1 MLRLSGPGGGAPLRQ
16 PPGLLRVP
24 AVSPLP
30 RLPGTVQYSI
40 VQYSTVQYSTV
51 QYSTVQYSDNDQA
64 CLNTHVLQFA
74 DTGLTAHTVGEGTG
88 TFSMMVSIYLSTEAT
103 RSMKKHSAFY
113 NEFS

>member
-1 MLRLSGPGGGAPLRQ
+1 MSCYVCQVRVAVHLSANHLGSFVFRLCPRY
-16 PPGLLRVP
+16 P
-24 AVSPLP
+24 AS
-30 RLPGTVQYSI
+30 Q
-40 VQYSTVQYSTV
+40 VQYSTVQH
-51 QYSTVQYSDNDQA
+51 STVQYSDNDQA

>member
-1 MLRLSGPGGGAPLRQ
+1 MLPGPGGGAPLRQ

-40 VQYSTVQYSTV
+40 VQYSTVQYS
-51 QYSTVQYSDNDQA
+51 DNDQA

-88 TFSMMVSIYLSTEAT
+88 TFSMMASIYLSTEAT